1 MDMKNKIVIFSN
13 IKGGVGKTTLCA
25 LFANHLIEHGFP
37 SFVIDADLQASLFRH
52 RQREKDAAPDA
63 QIPWNVEMLDTS
75 DHKRLVQVMGKL
87 KEVPG
92 IVLIDCPGNLNDRNL
107 AYIYQSADT
116 AIIPISFDAD
126 TVDATGIFVKALK
139 SVSSAGLIFI
149 PNRINAAERKAED
162 PNRINAAERKAEE
175 IRQREQTIGYLGLVG
190 TVTPIVRQSVA
201 IKRYSTLYP
210 LEKNQTELLE
220 PAFNKII
227 EELDLKK

>member
-1 MDMKNKIVIFSN
+1 MKNKIVIFSN

-107 AYIYQSADT
+107 EYIYKSADT

-139 SVSSAGLIFI
+139 TVSAADLVFL
-149 PNRINAAERKAED
+149 PNRINTSEK
-162 PNRINAAERKAEE
+162 KSEE
-175 IRQREQTIGYLGLVG
+175 LRQRAQTTEFLGLVG
-190 TVTPIVRQSVA
+190 TVMPTVKQSVA
-201 IKRYSTLYP
+201 VKRYTTLYP
-210 LEKNQTELLE
+210 LEKSQLAAVE
-220 PAFNKII
+220 PSFGKII
-227 EELDLKK
+227 EALHLNK

>member
-13 IKGGVGKTTLCA
+13 IKGGVGKTTLCV

-149 PNRINAAERKAED
+149 PNRINAAERKAE
-162 PNRINAAERKAEE
+162 E

-190 TVTPIVRQSVA
+190 TVTPMVKQSVA

>member
-1 MDMKNKIVIFSN
+1 M
-13 IKGGVGKTTLCA
+13 
-25 LFANHLIEHGFP
+25 
-37 SFVIDADLQASLFRH
+37 IDADLQASLFRH

-116 AIIPISFDAD
+116 
-126 TVDATGIFVKALK
+126 VDATGIFVKALK

-149 PNRINAAERKAED
+149 PNRINAAERKAE
-162 PNRINAAERKAEE
+162 E
-175 IRQREQTIGYLGLVG
+175 IRQREQTIGYLGLIG
-190 TVTPIVRQSVA
+190 TVTPMVRQSVA

-227 EELDLKK
+227 EELELKK

>member
-1 MDMKNKIVIFSN
+1 
-13 IKGGVGKTTLCA
+13 
-25 LFANHLIEHGFP
+25 
-37 SFVIDADLQASLFRH
+37 
-52 RQREKDAAPDA
+52 
-63 QIPWNVEMLDTS
+63 
-75 DHKRLVQVMGKL
+75 MGKL

-116 AIIPISFDAD
+116 AIVPISFDAD

-149 PNRINAAERKAED
+149 PNRINAAERKAE
-162 PNRINAAERKAEE
+162 E
-175 IRQREQTIGYLGLVG
+175 I
-190 TVTPIVRQSVA
+190 RQSVA

>member
-149 PNRINAAERKAED
+149 PNRINAAERKAE
-162 PNRINAAERKAEE
+162 E
-175 IRQREQTIGYLGLVG
+175 IRQREQTIGYLLNRLSIKSSRNLILKNKGYGKEQQTGNRQPACEHG
-190 TVTPIVRQSVA
+190 TGRHRAGHNDTRQG
-201 IKRYSTLYP
+201 
-210 LEKNQTELLE
+210 
-220 PAFNKII
+220 
-227 EELDLKK
+227 

>member
-1 MDMKNKIVIFSN
+1 MF
-13 IKGGVGKTTLCA
+13 
-25 LFANHLIEHGFP
+25 
-37 SFVIDADLQASLFRH
+37 SLFCNLEARCFVTASVK
-52 RQREKDAAPDA
+52 KDAAPDA

-149 PNRINAAERKAED
+149 PNRINAAERKAE
-162 PNRINAAERKAEE
+162 E
-175 IRQREQTIGYLGLVG
+175 IRQREQTIGYLGLVRHRYTDGEAERGHKEIFHAVPVGEKPDG
-190 TVTPIVRQSVA
+190 TA
-201 IKRYSTLYP
+201 
-210 LEKNQTELLE
+210 
-220 PAFNKII
+220 
-227 EELDLKK
+227 

>member
-1 MDMKNKIVIFSN
+1 MN
-13 IKGGVGKTTLCA
+13 
-25 LFANHLIEHGFP
+25 
-37 SFVIDADLQASLFRH
+37 
-52 RQREKDAAPDA
+52 KDAAPDA

-87 KEVPG
+87 KRSAG
-92 IVLIDCPGNLNDRNL
+92 HRTDRL
-107 AYIYQSADT
+107 SGKPEATATWHTIYQSADT

-126 TVDATGIFVKALK
+126 TVGRHRHIRQGSEVGV
-139 SVSSAGLIFI
+139 VSRPDFHPQ
-149 PNRINAAERKAED
+149 PNSTRPRGRRK
-162 PNRINAAERKAEE
+162 E

-190 TVTPIVRQSVA
+190 TGYTDGEAERGH
-201 IKRYSTLYP
+201 KERYSTLYP